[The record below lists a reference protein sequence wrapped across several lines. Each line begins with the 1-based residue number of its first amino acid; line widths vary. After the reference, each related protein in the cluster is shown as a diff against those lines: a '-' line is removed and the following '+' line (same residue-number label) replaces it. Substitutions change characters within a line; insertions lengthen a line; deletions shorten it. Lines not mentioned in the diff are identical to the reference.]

1 MDVIGIDIKI
11 AERMAK
17 ILAKHK
23 GELETLDMFDPRFYP
38 DKNEPFENVLRYFI
52 VMVAMDHRLSRPGK
66 PYEACIDDKGC
77 FHGADL
83 LYALGKKKYDEDPEF
98 FTPQHLMSIGIDE
111 VKQWL
116 SYGTAV
122 PPDPDVRAYLLRD
135 LGLKL
140 VKLYDGQVTE
150 LVMKSNN
157 RIRGTLENPGL
168 VDTLKVFRA
177 YEDPVEKKAL
187 LFAKF
192 IINRGLFKQL
202 DKLDVQIDNHLTRI
216 AYRIGLVMVS
226 GPLWEKIRKKIEV
239 EPEEDILLR
248 LNIRRAYRMVAEKSG
263 IDPGDLDDY
272 LWVHGRKTCLRD
284 EEPKCDKCIF
294 KSICIAR
301 RNKIF
306 MVAEHMFYNTWYY

>member
-1 MDVIGIDIKI
+1 MEIIGVDTKI
-11 AERMAK
+11 VERMAR

-38 DKNEPFENVLRYFI
+38 GKNESVENVLRYFI

-66 PYEACIDDKGC
+66 PYEACIDDIGC

-98 FTPQHLMSIGIDE
+98 FSPKHLMNIGIDE

-140 VKLYDGQVTE
+140 VKLYDGKVTE
-150 LVMKSNN
+150 LVRKSNN

-168 VDTLKVFRA
+168 VDNLKVFRA

-192 IINRGLFKQL
+192 IINRGLFKPL

-248 LNIRRAYRMVAEKSG
+248 LNIRRAYRLVAEKSG

-272 LWVHGRKTCLRD
+272 LWIHGRETCLRD

-301 RNKIF
+301 RNKTF